1 MKAACTASV
10 RGRTL
15 QRSFRAEYLER
26 VQGYHQTAAYRK
38 ALAIRLYN
46 TPWELI
52 EKPDRTK
59 DEDDELL
66 HRAHASRYLWG
77 GVGTAANRARGEW
90 ICSRVYAVLGRAEPA
105 LHHARRCLELV
116 EAHPAEMEE
125 WDLPAAYEA
134 VARAHSVDGDLE
146 AARRYVE
153 LGRQA
158 AGLIADEEDRAP
170 LEADFATIRT

>member
-1 MKAACTASV
+1 VTPEE
-10 RGRTL
+10 
-15 QRSFRAEYLER
+15 QR
-26 VQGYHQTAAYRK
+26 
-38 ALAIRLYN
+38 ALAIQLYN
-46 TPWELI
+46 TTWDLI
-52 EKPDRTK
+52 DKPDRTR
-59 DEDDELL
+59 DEDDEML

-90 ICSRVYAVLGRAEPA
+90 ICSRVYTVLGRAEPA

-116 EAHPAEMEE
+116 EAHPADMEE

-134 VARAHSVDGDLE
+134 VARAHSVGGDLDE
-146 AARRYVE
+146 ARRYVG

-158 AGLIADEEDRAP
+158 ASRIEDAEDRAP

>member
-1 MKAACTASV
+1 MTPEE
-10 RGRTL
+10 
-15 QRSFRAEYLER
+15 QR
-26 VQGYHQTAAYRK
+26 
-38 ALAIRLYN
+38 ALAIQLYN
-46 TPWELI
+46 TTWELI
-52 EKPDRTK
+52 DKPDRMQ
-59 DEDDELL
+59 DDDDEML

-90 ICSRVYAVLGRAEPA
+90 ICSRVYTVLGRAEPA

-116 EAHPAEMEE
+116 ESHPTDMEE

-134 VARAHSVDGDLE
+134 VARAHSVAGDLDE
-146 AARRYVE
+146 ARRYVE

-158 AGLIADEEDRAP
+158 ASRIDSAEDRAP

>member
-1 MKAACTASV
+1 MTPEE
-10 RGRTL
+10 
-15 QRSFRAEYLER
+15 QR
-26 VQGYHQTAAYRK
+26 
-38 ALAIRLYN
+38 ALAIQLYN
-46 TPWELI
+46 TTWELI
-52 EKPDRTK
+52 DKPDRTQ
-59 DEDDELL
+59 DDDDEML

-90 ICSRVYAVLGRAEPA
+90 ICSRVYTVLGRAEPA

-116 EAHPAEMEE
+116 ESHPTDMEE

-134 VARAHSVDGDLE
+134 VARAHSVAGELDE
-146 AARRYVE
+146 ARRYVE

-158 AGLIADEEDRAP
+158 ASRIDSAEDRAP

>member
-1 MKAACTASV
+1 VTPEE
-10 RGRTL
+10 
-15 QRSFRAEYLER
+15 QR
-26 VQGYHQTAAYRK
+26 
-38 ALAIRLYN
+38 ALAIQLYN
-46 TPWELI
+46 TTWELI
-52 EKPDRTK
+52 DKPDRMQ
-59 DEDDELL
+59 DDDDEML

-90 ICSRVYAVLGRAEPA
+90 ICSRVYTVLGRAEPA

-116 EAHPAEMEE
+116 ESHPTDMEE

-134 VARAHSVDGDLE
+134 VARAHSVAGDLDE
-146 AARRYVE
+146 ARRYVE

-158 AGLIADEEDRAP
+158 ASRIDSAEDRAP

>member
-1 MKAACTASV
+1 VSPEE
-10 RGRTL
+10 
-15 QRSFRAEYLER
+15 QR
-26 VQGYHQTAAYRK
+26 
-38 ALAIRLYN
+38 ALAIQLYN
-46 TPWELI
+46 TTWDLI
-52 EKPDRTK
+52 AKPDRTR
-59 DEDDELL
+59 DEDDEML

-90 ICSRVYAVLGRAEPA
+90 ICSRVYTVLGRAEPA

-116 EAHPAEMEE
+116 ESHPADMEE

-134 VARAHSVDGDLE
+134 VARAHSVGGDLDE
-146 AARRYVE
+146 ARRYVE

-158 AGLIADEEDRAP
+158 ASRIEDAEDRAP